1 MKYLLII
8 PAIMFLL
15 AVNSCNSSNG
25 SKGNK
30 SVEADSTSAPR
41 LSPEE
46 QRVKDSLDSIA
57 ALPPSVLR
65 NDVTTPEQA
74 DSFMRQSGYWA
85 EYSSGVLDT
94 IAKQNI
100 DYANR
105 LLHNSEPYFLI
116 ADKQHMTVVLYN
128 KYGQPHRAYKM
139 ACSAHFGSKHAKR
152 DNRTPEGYFTAEG
165 IYDSSEW
172 LYTDDDGNTS
182 EKRGQ
187 FGPRFIRIKGA
198 PMIGIHGTCAPWSRG
213 RRASHGCMRIHN
225 AHILELVTFATKGMP
240 IIINPSDRDQRVNRQ
255 EGYTRITQLRLPK
268 VDESPID
275 ENFPGLK
282 EYEEREKLIQH
293 RKDSIAAV
301 MRMREELSRDTIA
314 TPQTAEEADTMPQTD
329 STPTEVYD

>member
-8 PAIMFLL
+8 PAIFFLL
-15 AVNSCNSSNG
+15 AVTACNSGNG
-25 SKGNK
+25 NN
-30 SVEADSTSAPR
+30 VVDADSTSVPL

-46 QRVKDSLDSIA
+46 QRMNDSLDSIA

-85 EYSSGVLDT
+85 EYSSGVIDT

-105 LLHNSEPYFLI
+105 LLHNQEPYFLV
-116 ADKQHMTVVLYN
+116 ADKQHMMVVLYN
-128 KYGQPHRAYKM
+128 KFGQPHRAYKM
-139 ACSAHFGSKHAKR
+139 ACSAQFGTKHARR
-152 DNRTPEGYFTAEG
+152 DNRTPEGFFSAEG
-165 IYDSSEW
+165 IYDSTEW
-172 LYTDDDGNTS
+172 LFTDDDGNTS

-240 IIINPSDRDQRVNRQ
+240 IIISPSDRDQRVNRQ

-275 ENFPGLK
+275 EDFPGLK
-282 EYEEREKLIQH
+282 DYEEREKLIKH
-293 RKDSIAAV
+293 RKDSIDAV
-301 MRMREELSRDTIA
+301 LRIREELSRDTLA
-314 TPQTAEEADTMPQTD
+314 TLQAEEKTDTMSEAGNESVEQY
-329 STPTEVYD
+329 YD